1 MKISRSRRVGTIG
14 ILFCSLF
21 LMSCSKP
28 SDDVEMVEGIKLNK
42 GAIIENDG
50 EIIQII
56 TIDKGSMRRLMMMK

>member
-1 MKISRSRRVGTIG
+1 MKISRSKRIGVIG

-42 GAIIENDG
+42 GAIVENDG
-50 EIIQII
+50 KIIRII
-56 TIDKGSMRRLMMMK
+56 II